1 MWFLDVF
8 WYFLLENCNLKDE
21 FLVYWILGVKFFDI
35 DECVDKLLF
44 YEYMLLKIEDFLNY
58 VWSLGIN
65 NDSYVVVYDYSK
77 VGLFL
82 VFWVWWM
89 FCVFGYD
96 WVLILDGG
104 FLKWK
109 VEFDYF
115 ILLGLE
121 DVVEI
126 EGEFVSR

>member
-58 VWSLGIN
+58 V
-65 NDSYVVVYDYSK
+65 
-77 VGLFL
+77 
-82 VFWVWWM
+82 
-89 FCVFGYD
+89 
-96 WVLILDGG
+96 
-104 FLKWK
+104 
-109 VEFDYF
+109 
-115 ILLGLE
+115 
-121 DVVEI
+121 
-126 EGEFVSR
+126 